1 MTKSFQEFALLKG
14 IKLLRDDVN
23 FIKESLNKI
32 PYSAHWK
39 ILDKTRSVEA
49 VQKSRCPKSRFIIII
64 LLIRRDKY
72 SNFARFPSEVIGNF
86 HLRAVFAPLF

>member
-32 PYSAHWK
+32 PYSNRRTVLERYANTWMTAMESCDNVIRK
-39 ILDKTRSVEA
+39 MNA
-49 VQKSRCPKSRFIIII
+49 GRFAA
-64 LLIRRDKY
+64 
-72 SNFARFPSEVIGNF
+72 NTE
-86 HLRAVFAPLF
+86 LREYTCKVP